1 MTQLLHFP
9 TSYPVLPDGKTK
21 SHVLRVL
28 ADFASHIKMSKGLQ
42 SYLECMISMTKGD
55 DWTDPTTEPVCYEE
69 QVVMAE
75 KLGVT
80 DRCLR
85 KYDAVLDQLGLTKK
99 TALANG
105 KRGNFGGR
113 KLGISLSPIIERY
126 AEIERIA
133 HSHSDKITEK
143 KALRRMISSAKRSLT
158 SNLIRLQ
165 PVSDDLS
172 DLHLTVQNLPRRIAG
187 FDLDQLRALYA
198 EVNRAACRAE
208 NLAGELLCRNN
219 WADEPEQINRPIIQD
234 STHNLI
240 ESKTNSA
247 STVNDEPEEGLEAQ
261 KGFDPQQT
269 ANRLA
274 LTFSLEDFM
283 LMANDDLQAYLA
295 VSGPR
300 CMTVRSFIEA
310 TIAYWAACG
319 HSMTAWRAAENA
331 LGPMFAAV
339 SVLVITANTDRTD
352 NPIQQPAAMLHKF
365 VQLAKE
371 GRLNL
376 EGSLHGL
383 FNRRLKTQALAA

>member
-1 MTQLLHFP
+1 MTQLLNFP

-21 SHVLRVL
+21 FDVLRVL
-28 ADFASHIKMSKGLQ
+28 ADFASHIKMPKGLQ
-42 SYLECMISMTKGD
+42 SYLECMISMTLKD
-55 DWTDPTTEPVCYEE
+55 DWTDPMTEPVCYEE
-69 QVVMAE
+69 QVVMAD

-85 KYDAVLDQLGLTKK
+85 KYDAALDQLGLTKK

-113 KLGISLSPIIERY
+113 KLGISLSPIIERF

-133 HSHSDKITEK
+133 QNHSGTITEK

-158 SNLIRLQ
+158 SNLTRLQ
-165 PVSDDLS
+165 AVSDDLS
-172 DLHLTVQNLPRRIAG
+172 ELHLTVQNLPKRIAG
-187 FDLDQLRALYA
+187 FDLDQLKLLYA
-198 EVNRAACRAE
+198 EVNRAACHAE
-208 NLAGELLCRNN
+208 KLAAELLCRNS
-219 WADEPEQINRPIIQD
+219 WADEAEQINRPIIQD

-240 ESKTNSA
+240 ESKTIPA
-247 STVNDEPEEGLEAQ
+247 STVKDDPEESLEAQ
-261 KGFDPQQT
+261 KGFDPQRT

-295 VSGPR
+295 SSGPQS
-300 CMTVRSFIEA
+300 MTARSFIEA
-310 TIAYWAACG
+310 TIGYWAACG

-339 SVLVITANTDRTD
+339 SVLVITANIDRRV
-352 NPIQQPAAMLHKF
+352 NPILQPAAMLHKF
-365 VQLAKE
+365 VELAKE

-383 FNRRLKTQALAA
+383 FNRRLKTQSLAA